1 METSSSAIATMT
13 QKTPILHA
21 VMLGG
26 RAPRCRIELH
36 DIAFAVG
43 TSLPSMH
50 EQLLNQWFGQPQGL
64 HIDAYAVLAYADGHR
79 IELRE
84 EPANQDKQLY
94 FINIGG
100 YEANELAE
108 QHAYGFY
115 VARNKTEAK
124 TRAKAELLP
133 GRDEVH
139 KDDLYDVDDCLVLT
153 EVNGQHVHLIEDADA
168 GAPEVI
174 NGYFPLPS
182 RTVKDWVARQESNG

>member
-1 METSSSAIATMT
+1 MT
-13 QKTPILHA
+13 QKTPTLHA

-50 EQLLNQWFGQPQGL
+50 EQLLDQWFGQPEGL
-64 HIDAYAVLAYADGHR
+64 HIDAYAVLTHADGHR
-79 IELRE
+79 IELRD
-84 EPANQDKQLY
+84 EPSKKGKRLY

-100 YEANELAE
+100 YAANDLAE

-115 VARNKTEAK
+115 VARNKTDAK
-124 TRAKAELLP
+124 ARAKAELLP

-139 KDDLYDVDDCLVLT
+139 KDDLYEIDDCLTLT
-153 EVNGQHVHLIEDADA
+153 EVAGLHVHLIKDPEA
-168 GAPEVI
+168 GRPDIV

-182 RTVKDWVARQESNG
+182 RTIKAWVEQQTNAL

>member
-1 METSSSAIATMT
+1 MT
-13 QKTPILHA
+13 DKNPALHA

-26 RAPRCRIELH
+26 RAPGCRIELH

-50 EQLLNQWFGQPQGL
+50 EQLLKQWFGQPQGL
-64 HIDAYAVLAYADGHR
+64 HIDAYAVLTQADGHR
-79 IELRE
+79 VELRD
-84 EPANQDKQLY
+84 EPAADGKQLY

-100 YEANELAE
+100 YAKNELAE

-124 TRAKAELLP
+124 ARARAELLP

-139 KDDLYDVDDCLVLT
+139 KDDLYDVDDCLALT
-153 EVNGQHVHLIEDADA
+153 EVDGLHIHLVEDARA

-182 RTVKDWVARQESNG
+182 RTIKAWVERQRSSG

>member
-1 METSSSAIATMT
+1 MT
-13 QKTPILHA
+13 EKTPALHA

-43 TSLPSMH
+43 TTLPSMH

-64 HIDAYAVLAYADGHR
+64 HIDAYARLTGADGHR
-79 IELRE
+79 IELRN
-84 EPANQDKQLY
+84 EPASHGKQLY

-100 YEANELAE
+100 YAPNELAE

-124 TRAKAELLP
+124 ARARAELLP

-139 KDDLYDVDDCLVLT
+139 KDDLHDVDDCLALT
-153 EVNGQHVHLIEDADA
+153 EVDGQHIHLVEDESA

-182 RTVKDWVARQESNG
+182 RTIKAWVERKNTAS